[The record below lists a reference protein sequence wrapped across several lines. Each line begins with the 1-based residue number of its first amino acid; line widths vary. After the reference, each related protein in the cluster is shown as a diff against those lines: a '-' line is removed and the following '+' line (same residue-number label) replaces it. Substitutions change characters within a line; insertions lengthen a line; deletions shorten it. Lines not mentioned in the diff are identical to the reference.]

1 MKLHG
6 KNWDG
11 EWEPAAASWF
21 KTPMGWRLAY
31 GVPKEDR
38 PIGGFDPVW
47 TKLKINI
54 FYEVDTNV
62 CEKHVRCKYDTQV
75 DAYGCHATYKL
86 FDTNS
91 LEVGSIYHHMG
102 RHALPEYFEMP
113 IDSSNFVNGFR
124 WEDVG
129 FLMLM
134 SGSDGYNPD
143 TFTWESQ
150 NAEGYWIQRGTI
162 RSAPCYSAQTL
173 MVTDV
178 NPGFTSGTKSIEY
191 VKYEWDCPMTKT
203 NVAVPIEE

>member
-21 KTPMGWRLAY
+21 KTVNGWRLAY
-31 GVPKEDR
+31 GEPIEDR

-47 TKLKINI
+47 AKFIVNVTYEPQQNI
-54 FYEVDTNV
+54 

-91 LEVGSIYHHMG
+91 LEVASVYHHMG
-102 RHALPEYFEMP
+102 RHQLPDQFIMDV
-113 IDSSNFVNGFR
+113 DSSNFVNGFR

-129 FLMLM
+129 FFMLM

-150 NAEGYWIQRGTI
+150 NAEGFWIQRGSF

-173 MVTDV
+173 MLTDV
-178 NPGFTSGTKSIEY
+178 NPGFISGTKSIEY

-203 NVAVPIEE
+203 KVAVPIEE